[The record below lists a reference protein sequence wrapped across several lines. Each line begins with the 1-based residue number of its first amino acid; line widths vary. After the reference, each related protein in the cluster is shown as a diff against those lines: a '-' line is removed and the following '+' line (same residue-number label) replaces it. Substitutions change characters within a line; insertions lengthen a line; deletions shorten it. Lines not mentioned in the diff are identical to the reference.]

1 MGLRSPPSGRLVSV
15 LSRASVSDAELIKSA
30 FHRNALQFSV
40 LENRAIRSHGIAGLK
55 LPFSFFLALRYLK
68 PKRTFISIITLISV
82 LGVMLGVTVLIL
94 VISVMTGFD
103 RELRQKVI
111 DFDAHIL
118 VSSEDIL
125 SNWRALKDKI
135 DKTPGVVATAPFVQG
150 QVIVEFENRR
160 LAPMIRGVDPTQE
173 ENVIP
178 LRKFIKHG
186 KLDLEGDSTVLGVEL
201 ARKLR
206 VAVGDKVIVYSPGNL
221 GEVLD
226 GMKKLEKAKGDDE
239 KKVIN
244 RLREIILPKELMV
257 TGIFETGHYLHD
269 SEFLLVPIYVG
280 QELYGLG
287 DALHGITVK
296 TDNPYGAERVKQSIE
311 QFLEPPAFAQTWI
324 DMNHQYFE
332 AVRLERT
339 VMFFLL
345 FFIVVVAAFGI
356 MSTLITVTV
365 QKRQE
370 IGIVKALG
378 ANISQIIWI
387 FLGQG
392 TVVGLFGTLTGLGL
406 GMTLIRYR
414 NEFSR
419 WLASTLHIEIFPRE
433 VYQFSEIPAQI
444 VPQDVW
450 IICISAFFI
459 CSFAALI
466 PAYFAARLDP
476 VKALRYE

>member
-1 MGLRSPPSGRLVSV
+1 
-15 LSRASVSDAELIKSA
+15 
-30 FHRNALQFSV
+30 
-40 LENRAIRSHGIAGLK
+40 LK
-55 LPFSFFLALRYLK
+55 LPFSLFLALRYLK
-68 PKRTFISIITLISV
+68 PKRTFLSIITLISV

-118 VSSEDIL
+118 VTTEDIL
-125 SNWRALKDKI
+125 RDWRTLQAKI
-135 DKTPGVVATAPFVQG
+135 EHVQGVVATAPYVQG
-150 QVIVEFENRR
+150 PVIVEFQNRR
-160 LAPMIRGVDPTQE
+160 LAPMVRGIDLGQE
-173 ENVIP
+173 EKVIP
-178 LRKFIKHG
+178 LRKFIKQG
-186 KLDLEGDSTVLGVEL
+186 KLDLEDESTVLGVEL
-201 ARKLR
+201 ARNLHIG
-206 VAVGDKVIVYSPGNL
+206 VGDKLTVYSPGNL
-221 GEVLD
+221 GQILD
-226 GMKKLEKAKGDDE
+226 GIKKLEQANAADE
-239 KKVIN
+239 KKAVHE
-244 RLREIILPKELMV
+244 LRDVILPKELTV
-257 TGIFETGHYLHD
+257 TGIYETGHYLHD
-269 SEFLLVPIYVG
+269 SQFLLVPIFIG

-296 TDNPYGAERVKQSIE
+296 TDNPYSAERVKEKIE
-311 QFLEPPAFAQTWI
+311 QFLQPPEFAETWI
-324 DMNHQYFE
+324 DMNRQYFE

-365 QKRQE
+365 QKRRE

-378 ANISQIIWI
+378 ANISQIIWV

-392 TVVGLFGTLTGLGL
+392 TVVGLFGTLTGLAL

-414 NEFSR
+414 NEFSH

-433 VYQFSEIPAQI
+433 VYQFSEIPAQ
-444 VPQDVW
+444 VVAHDVV
-450 IICISAFFI
+450 IICISAFLI
-459 CSFAALI
+459 CSLAALI

>member
-1 MGLRSPPSGRLVSV
+1 
-15 LSRASVSDAELIKSA
+15 
-30 FHRNALQFSV
+30 
-40 LENRAIRSHGIAGLK
+40 LK
-55 LPFSFFLALRYLK
+55 LPFSLFLALRYLK
-68 PKRTFISIITLISV
+68 PKRTFLSIITLISV
-82 LGVMLGVTVLIL
+82 LGVTLGVTVLIL
-94 VISVMTGFD
+94 VIAVMTGFD

-118 VSSEDIL
+118 VTSEDVFRD
-125 SNWRALKDKI
+125 WRPLKAEI
-135 DKTPGVVATAPFVQG
+135 DKVPGVVATAPFVQG
-150 QVIVEFENRR
+150 PVIVEYHGRR
-160 LAPMIRGVDPTQE
+160 LAPLIRGIDPSQE
-173 ENVIP
+173 EKVIP
-178 LRKFIKHG
+178 LQKFIKLG
-186 KLDLEGDSTVLGVEL
+186 KLDLEGESTVLGIEL
-201 ARKLR
+201 ARKLG
-206 VAVGDKVIVYSPGNL
+206 VTTGDKVTVYSPGNL
-221 GEVLD
+221 GQVLD
-226 GMKKLEKAKGDDE
+226 SIKKLENANGEEE
-239 KKVIN
+239 KKAIDE
-244 RLREIILPKELMV
+244 LRDVILPKELTV

-269 SEFLLVPIYVG
+269 SEFLLVPVFVG

-296 TDNPYGAERVKQSIE
+296 TDNPYSAEHVKHEIE
-311 QFLEPPAFAQTWI
+311 QFLQPPQYAQTWI
-324 DMNHQYFE
+324 DMNRQYFE

-345 FFIVVVAAFGI
+345 FFIVIVAAFGI

-365 QKRQE
+365 QKRHE

-378 ANISQIIWI
+378 ANIAQIVWV

-392 TVVGLFGTLTGLGL
+392 TIVGLFGTITGLGL

-419 WLASTLHIEIFPRE
+419 WLASTFHIEIFPRE
-433 VYQFSEIPAQI
+433 VYQFSSIPAEVI
-444 VPQDVW
+444 PHDVA
-450 IICISAFFI
+450 IICISAFLI

>member
-1 MGLRSPPSGRLVSV
+1 
-15 LSRASVSDAELIKSA
+15 
-30 FHRNALQFSV
+30 
-40 LENRAIRSHGIAGLK
+40 
-55 LPFSFFLALRYLK
+55 
-68 PKRTFISIITLISV
+68 
-82 LGVMLGVTVLIL
+82 MLGVTVLIL

-118 VSSEDIL
+118 VTTEDIL
-125 SNWRALKDKI
+125 RDWRQLKTEI
-135 DKTPGVVATAPFVQG
+135 DNVQGVVATAPYVQG
-150 QVIVEFENRR
+150 PVIVEFANRR
-160 LAPMIRGVDPTQE
+160 LAPMIRGVDPVQE
-173 ENVIP
+173 EKVIP
-178 LRKFIKHG
+178 LRKFIKEG
-186 KLDLEGDSTVLGVEL
+186 KLDLDGESTVLGIEL
-201 ARKLR
+201 ARNLHIH
-206 VAVGDKVIVYSPGNL
+206 VGDKLTVYSPGNL
-221 GEVLD
+221 GQILD
-226 GMKKLEKAKGDDE
+226 GIKKLENAKGADE
-239 KKVIN
+239 KKAVDE
-244 RLREIILPKELMV
+244 LRDVILPKELTV
-257 TGIFETGHYLHD
+257 TGIYETGHYLHD
-269 SEFLLVPIYVG
+269 SQFLLVPIYIG
-280 QELYGLG
+280 QELYDLG

-296 TDNPYGAERVKQSIE
+296 TDNPYGAQRVKEKIE
-311 QFLEPPAFAQTWI
+311 EFLQPPEFAETWI
-324 DMNHQYFE
+324 DMNRQYFE

-365 QKRQE
+365 QKRRE

-378 ANISQIIWI
+378 ANISQIIWV

-414 NEFSR
+414 NEFSH

-444 VPQDVW
+444 VPQDVT
-450 IICISAFFI
+450 IICISAFLI
-459 CSFAALI
+459 CSLAALV

>member
-1 MGLRSPPSGRLVSV
+1 M
-15 LSRASVSDAELIKSA
+15 
-30 FHRNALQFSV
+30 
-40 LENRAIRSHGIAGLK
+40 K
-55 LPFSFFLALRYLK
+55 LPFSLFLALRYLK
-68 PKRTFISIITLISV
+68 PKRTFLSIITLISV

-103 RELRQKVI
+103 RELRQKVM

-118 VSSEDIL
+118 VTTEDIL
-125 SNWRALKDKI
+125 RNWRDLSVKI
-135 DKTPGVVATAPFVQG
+135 QNTPGVVATAPYVQG
-150 QVIVEFENRR
+150 PVIVEFQGRR
-160 LAPMIRGVDPTQE
+160 LAPQIRGIDPVAE
-173 ENVIP
+173 EKVVS
-178 LRKFIKHG
+178 LRKFIKQG
-186 KLDLEGDSTVLGVEL
+186 KLDLEGESAVLGIEL

-206 VAVGDKVIVYSPGNL
+206 IGVGDKLTVYSPGNL
-221 GEVLD
+221 GQILD
-226 GMKKLEKAKGDDE
+226 GIKKLENAKGAEE
-239 KKVIN
+239 KETVEK
-244 RLREIILPKELMV
+244 LREVVLPKELTV
-257 TGIFETGHYLHD
+257 TGIFETGHYAHD
-269 SEFLLVPIYVG
+269 SDFLLVPLHIG
-280 QELYGLG
+280 QELYGLE

-296 TDNPYGAERVKQSIE
+296 TDDPYGAEQVKEAIGN
-311 QFLEPPAFAQTWI
+311 FLEPPQFAETWI
-324 DMNHQYFE
+324 DMNRQYFE

-365 QKRQE
+365 QKRRE
-370 IGIVKALG
+370 IGILKALG

-392 TVVGLFGTLTGLGL
+392 TITGLFGTLGGLGL

-419 WLASTLHIEIFPRE
+419 WLASTLHIEIFPRQI
-433 VYQFSEIPAQI
+433 YQFSEIPAQVI
-444 VPQDVW
+444 PRDVW
-450 IICISAFFI
+450 IICISAFLI
-459 CSFAALI
+459 CSLAALI

>member
-1 MGLRSPPSGRLVSV
+1 
-15 LSRASVSDAELIKSA
+15 
-30 FHRNALQFSV
+30 
-40 LENRAIRSHGIAGLK
+40 
-55 LPFSFFLALRYLK
+55 
-68 PKRTFISIITLISV
+68 
-82 LGVMLGVTVLIL
+82 MLGVTVLIL

-118 VSSEDIL
+118 VSTEDIL
-125 SNWRALKDKI
+125 HDWRTLKAKI
-135 DKTPGVVATAPFVQG
+135 DNTQGVVATAPYIQG
-150 QVIVEFENRR
+150 PVIVEFQNRR
-160 LAPMIRGVDPTQE
+160 LAPLMRGVDPAQE
-173 ENVIP
+173 DRVIP
-178 LRKFIKHG
+178 LTKFIKYG

-201 ARKLR
+201 ARKLEIH
-206 VAVGDKVIVYSPGNL
+206 VGDKLTVYSPGNL
-221 GEVLD
+221 GQILD
-226 GMKKLEKAKGDDE
+226 SIKKLENAKGEE
-239 KKVIN
+239 KKVVDE
-244 RLREIILPKELMV
+244 LRDVILPKELTV
-257 TGIFETGHYLHD
+257 AGIFETGHYLHD
-269 SEFLLVPIYVG
+269 SEFLLVPIYIG

-287 DALHGITVK
+287 DALHGITVR
-296 TDNPYGAERVKQSIE
+296 TDNPYSAERVKQAIQ
-311 QFLEPPAFAQTWI
+311 QFLEPPEYAQTWI
-324 DMNHQYFE
+324 DMNHQFFE

-365 QKRQE
+365 QKRRE
-370 IGIVKALG
+370 IGIMKALG
-378 ANISQIIWI
+378 ANIAQIIWV

-392 TVVGLFGTLTGLGL
+392 TIVGLFGTLTGLAL

-414 NEFSR
+414 NQFSH

-433 VYQFSEIPAQI
+433 VYQFSSIPAEVI
-444 VPQDVW
+444 PRDVA

-459 CSFAALI
+459 CSLAALI

>member
-1 MGLRSPPSGRLVSV
+1 
-15 LSRASVSDAELIKSA
+15 
-30 FHRNALQFSV
+30 
-40 LENRAIRSHGIAGLK
+40 LK

-68 PKRTFISIITLISV
+68 PKRTFLSIITLISV
-82 LGVMLGVTVLIL
+82 LGVTVLIL

-118 VSSEDIL
+118 VTSDDVL
-125 SNWRALKDKI
+125 SDWRSLKAKI
-135 DKTPGVVATAPFVQG
+135 DKVPGVVATAPYVQG
-150 QVIVEFENRR
+150 PVIVEFQNRR
-160 LAPMIRGVDPTQE
+160 LAPMIRGIDPKQE
-173 ENVIP
+173 ENVVP
-178 LRKFIKHG
+178 LRKFIKYG
-186 KLDLEGDSTVLGVEL
+186 KLDLDGESVVLGIDI
-201 ARKLR
+201 ARKLQIN
-206 VAVGDKVIVYSPGNL
+206 VGEKLTIYSPGNL
-221 GEVLD
+221 GQILD
-226 GMKKLEKAKGDDE
+226 GIKKLENAKGNEEKSAIDD
-239 KKVIN
+239 
-244 RLREIILPKELMV
+244 LRDVILPKELTV
-257 TGIFETGHYLHD
+257 TGIFETGHYIHD
-269 SEFLLVPIYVG
+269 SEFLIVPLYIG

-287 DALHGITVK
+287 DSLHGITVK
-296 TDNPYGAERVKQSIE
+296 TDNPYNAETVKNEIST
-311 QFLEPPAFAQTWI
+311 FLEPPAFAETWI
-324 DMNHQYFE
+324 DMNRQYFE

-365 QKRQE
+365 QKRRE

-378 ANISQIIWI
+378 ANISQIIWV

-414 NEFSR
+414 NEFSH

-433 VYQFSEIPAQI
+433 VYQFSEIPAQV
-444 VPQDVW
+444 VPHDVTV
-450 IICISAFFI
+450 ICISAFLI
-459 CSFAALI
+459 CAVAALI

>member
-1 MGLRSPPSGRLVSV
+1 M
-15 LSRASVSDAELIKSA
+15 
-30 FHRNALQFSV
+30 
-40 LENRAIRSHGIAGLK
+40 K
-55 LPFSFFLALRYLK
+55 LPFSLFLALRYLK
-68 PKRTFISIITLISV
+68 PKRTFLSIITLISV
-82 LGVMLGVTVLIL
+82 IGVMLGVTVLIL

-118 VSSEDIL
+118 VTSEDVFHD
-125 SNWRALKDKI
+125 WRALKAKI
-135 DKTPGVVATAPFVQG
+135 DQAPGVVATAPYVQG
-150 QVIVEFENRR
+150 PVIVEFHNRR
-160 LAPMIRGVDPTQE
+160 LAPLIRGVDPEQE
-173 ENVIP
+173 EKVIP
-178 LRKFIKHG
+178 LQKFIKYG
-186 KLDLEGDSTVLGVEL
+186 KLDLEGESTVLGIEL
-201 ARKLR
+201 ARKLG
-206 VAVGDKVIVYSPGNL
+206 VSVGDKVTIYSPGNL
-221 GEVLD
+221 GLVLD
-226 GMKKLEKAKGDDE
+226 SIKKLENAKGEEE
-239 KKVIN
+239 KKAIDE
-244 RLREIILPKELMV
+244 LRDVILPKDLTV

-269 SEFLLVPIYVG
+269 SEFLLVPVYVG

-296 TDNPYGAERVKQSIE
+296 TDNPYGAERVKEAIQ
-311 QFLEPPAFAQTWI
+311 QFLEPPQYAQTWI
-324 DMNHQYFE
+324 DMNRQYFE

-345 FFIVVVAAFGI
+345 FFIVIVAAFGI

-365 QKRQE
+365 QKRRE

-378 ANISQIIWI
+378 ANIAQIIWV

-392 TVVGLFGTLTGLGL
+392 TIVGLFGTVTGLGL

-433 VYQFSEIPAQI
+433 VYQFSSIPAEVI
-444 VPQDVW
+444 PHDVA
-450 IICISAFFI
+450 IICISAFLI

>member
-1 MGLRSPPSGRLVSV
+1 
-15 LSRASVSDAELIKSA
+15 
-30 FHRNALQFSV
+30 
-40 LENRAIRSHGIAGLK
+40 
-55 LPFSFFLALRYLK
+55 LK
-68 PKRTFISIITLISV
+68 PKRTFLSIITLISV
-82 LGVMLGVTVLIL
+82 IGVMLGVTVLIL

-118 VSSEDIL
+118 VTSEDVFRD
-125 SNWRALKDKI
+125 WRALKTKI
-135 DKTPGVVATAPFVQG
+135 EKIPGVVATAPYVQG
-150 QVIVEFENRR
+150 PVIVEFHSRR
-160 LAPMIRGVDPTQE
+160 LAPLIRGVDPEQE
-173 ENVIP
+173 DKVIP
-178 LRKFIKHG
+178 LRKFIKYG
-186 KLDLEGDSTVLGVEL
+186 KLDLEGDSAVLGIEL
-201 ARKLR
+201 ARKLG
-206 VAVGDKVIVYSPGNL
+206 ANVGDTVTIYSPGNL
-221 GEVLD
+221 GQVLD
-226 GMKKLEKAKGDDE
+226 SIKKLENAKGEEE
-239 KKVIN
+239 KKAIDE
-244 RLREIILPKELMV
+244 LRDVILPKELTV

-269 SEFLLVPIYVG
+269 SEFLLVPVYVG

-296 TDNPYGAERVKQSIE
+296 TDNPYGAERVKREIQPL
-311 QFLEPPAFAQTWI
+311 LEPPEYAQTWM
-324 DMNHQYFE
+324 DMNRQYFE

-345 FFIVVVAAFGI
+345 FFIVIVAAFGI

-378 ANISQIIWI
+378 ANIAQIIWV

-392 TVVGLFGTLTGLGL
+392 TIVGFFGTVTGLGL

-433 VYQFSEIPAQI
+433 VYQFSSIPAEVI
-444 VPQDVW
+444 PHDVA
-450 IICISAFFI
+450 IICISAFLI

>member
-1 MGLRSPPSGRLVSV
+1 
-15 LSRASVSDAELIKSA
+15 
-30 FHRNALQFSV
+30 
-40 LENRAIRSHGIAGLK
+40 LK
-55 LPFSFFLALRYLK
+55 LPFSLFLALRYLK
-68 PKRTFISIITLISV
+68 PKRTFLSIITLISI
-82 LGVMLGVTVLIL
+82 LGVTLGVTVLIL

-118 VSSEDIL
+118 VTTDDIL
-125 SNWRALKDKI
+125 RDWRSLKTKI
-135 DKTPGVVATAPFVQG
+135 DNLPGVVATAPYVQG
-150 QVIVEFENRR
+150 PVIVEFQNRR
-160 LAPMIRGVDPTQE
+160 LAPMIRGIDPAQE
-173 ENVIP
+173 EKVVPIH
-178 LRKFIKHG
+178 KFVTQG
-186 KLDLEGDSTVLGVEL
+186 KLDLEGESAVLGIEL
-201 ARKLR
+201 ARKLNIH
-206 VAVGDKVIVYSPGNL
+206 VGNKLTIYSPGNL
-221 GEVLD
+221 GQILD
-226 GMKKLEKAKGDDE
+226 GIKKLETSKGDAE
-239 KKVIN
+239 KKAIN
-244 RLREIILPKELMV
+244 ELRDVILPKDLTV
-257 TGIFETGHYLHD
+257 TGIYETGHYVHD
-269 SEFLLVPIYVG
+269 AEFLIVPLYIG

-287 DALHGITVK
+287 DGLHGITVK
-296 TDNPYGAERVKQSIE
+296 TDDPYNAERVKESIE
-311 QFLEPPAFAQTWI
+311 PLLEVPEFAQTWI
-324 DMNHQYFE
+324 DMNKQYFE

-365 QKRQE
+365 QKRRE

-419 WLASTLHIEIFPRE
+419 WLASTLHIEIFPRQ

-450 IICISAFFI
+450 IICVSAFLI
-459 CSFAALI
+459 CSIAALI